1 METISLRLLK
11 PLALAL
17 CLMFLAAGGA
27 SAKAILPDFVELAAQ
42 LKPTVVNISTAK
54 TIAPQKGLHRS
65 SSPFGAD
72 PFEDFFN
79 RFYEQMP
86 QRSYKQRSLGSGF
99 IISDDGYILTNNHMV
114 AGADEIKVKLSD
126 GREFKGEVKGTDE
139 KLDLAL
145 VKIVGKDH
153 FPVAL
158 LGDSDAIRVGEW
170 VMAIGNPFGLQQT
183 VTAGII
189 SATGRVIGSGPY
201 DDYLQTD
208 ASINPGNS
216 GGPLFNT
223 RGEVVGINTAIVAG
237 GQGIGFAI
245 PVNMAKGIINQLKET
260 GKVIRGWIG
269 VAIQTVTP
277 DLAQSFGLTGERGA
291 LVSEVVKDGPADKAG
306 VKSGDIIV
314 EFDGKTIH
322 EMNALPRVV
331 AATPVGKKAGVK
343 VLRDGKEMV
352 LTVTV
357 DRLKEKEGEGE
368 GEGETAAQVPDKLGM
383 SVSELTGE
391 LAAHMGIAETKG
403 VIVVD
408 VKPDSIAEEA
418 GIAKGDIVKEINGMK
433 IGTVGDYEK
442 AVAARKQG
450 GVLRLL
456 LRRGDSSLFA
466 ALKID

>member
-1 METISLRLLK
+1 
-11 PLALAL
+11 
-17 CLMFLAAGGA
+17 MFLAAGGA

-54 TIAPQKGLHRS
+54 TIAPRKGLHRS
-65 SSPFGAD
+65 PSPFGAD

-79 RFYEQMP
+79 RFFEQTP

-114 AGADEIKVKLSD
+114 AGADEIKVTLTD

-245 PVNMAKGIINQLKET
+245 PVNMVKGTITQLKET
-260 GKVIRGWIG
+260 GKVTRGWIG

-277 DLAQSFGLTGERGA
+277 DLAQSFGLADEKGA

-306 VKSGDIIV
+306 VKSGDVIL
-314 EFDGKTIH
+314 EFGGKTIH
-322 EMNALPRVV
+322 EMNALPRMV
-331 AATPVGKKAGVK
+331 AATPVGKKASVK
-343 VLRDGKEMV
+343 ILRDGKEMV
-352 LTVTV
+352 LTVMV
-357 DRLKEKEGEGE
+357 DLLKEKEGEGE
-368 GEGETAAQVPDKLGM
+368 GARVPDKLGM
-383 SVSELTGE
+383 SASELNGE

-403 VIVVD
+403 VVVVD
-408 VKPDSIAEEA
+408 VKPGSIAEEA

-442 AVAARKQG
+442 AVAARKKG

>member
-1 METISLRLLK
+1 MKHTTTS
-11 PLALAL
+11 
-17 CLMFLAAGGA
+17 
-27 SAKAILPDFVELAAQ
+27 
-42 LKPTVVNISTAK
+42 
-54 TIAPQKGLHRS
+54 
-65 SSPFGAD
+65 
-72 PFEDFFN
+72 
-79 RFYEQMP
+79 
-86 QRSYKQRSLGSGF
+86 
-99 IISDDGYILTNNHMV
+99 
-114 AGADEIKVKLSD
+114 
-126 GREFKGEVKGTDE
+126 
-139 KLDLAL
+139 L

-153 FPVAL
+153 FPVAH

-245 PVNMAKGIINQLKET
+245 PVNMAKGIITQLKET
-260 GKVIRGWIG
+260 GKVTRGWIG

-277 DLAQSFGLTGERGA
+277 DLAQSFGLTGEKGA
-291 LVSEVVKDGPADKAG
+291 LVSEAVKDGPADKAG
-306 VKSGDIIV
+306 VKSGDIIL

-322 EMNALPRVV
+322 EMTALPRMV
-331 AATPVGKKAGVK
+331 AATPIGKKAGVK

-368 GEGETAAQVPDKLGM
+368 TAAQVPDKLGM
-383 SVSELTGE
+383 SVNELNGE

-442 AVAARKQG
+442 AVAARKKG